1 MALPLLKADGTRVSP
16 PSPPPPPPPTPWLD
30 YCEHGVNTLAQSCR
44 DGLIAD
50 SVAAMVLAFLIYQG
64 TRYIPGATHGV
75 DLSWQQGGRKRKRRT
90 KKRTRRRK
98 RRTKRR
104 R

>member
-1 MALPLLKADGTRVSP
+1 MALYGLKEDGTLVSP
-16 PSPPPPPPPTPWLD
+16 PPLPPPPPPTPWLD
-30 YCEHGVNTLAQSCR
+30 YCERQVGRLEQSCR

-50 SVAAMVLAFLIYQG
+50 SVGAMVLAFLIYQG

-75 DLSWQQGGRKRKRRT
+75 DLFGGGRKRKRRT
-90 KKRTRRRK
+90 KRRTKKRRK